1 MTLLDPQSDRVLY
14 TEALSTPPGFRFDC
28 AVALTYSLGLDTLL
42 AAPLHLLIHSSGQPQ
57 TRLLKDRLAILDG
70 LKQTT
75 GNLSI
80 FHQHGRILAP
90 RGKRILYSLLEKS
103 VYRTSAPGG
112 GIFHPKVWLLRF
124 SPEGGETE
132 AHPAE
137 SAPLIRLSV
146 LSRNL
151 TADPSWDISL
161 TVEGRPRTNEV
172 DANEDLVRLL
182 LALPDLAPEL
192 PGGRATQ
199 IASLA
204 DDLARTSWEL
214 PEGIDE
220 FRLHTLGLEGRVW
233 LPPRSER
240 LAVMSPFCTADAL
253 KRLAGTSRS
262 PRALISRPEEF
273 VRISQGSKNAVN
285 PFERLLVL
293 RETAEADDGED
304 ASLRRGAHIGLHAK
318 LYLCDEADG
327 TRLFVGSANATHPA
341 LIGTTNVEVMVELA
355 GSRKRLGS
363 VEEFL
368 GKDGF
373 GAILEDFDPHDVDPP
388 KPEDV
393 EAQKQLERAC
403 DAVAASELRL
413 CCHEADDV
421 HGESQSWRLKLRAN
435 APIKLPLGLRIAAW
449 PITLPRG
456 RKLDC
461 RPLLDG
467 GEVVF
472 GPMAVSSITRFI
484 AFEIAFEEDGPSAP
498 PQTFVLCVPAE
509 GLPVLKRDEAVV
521 RQIVRNRE
529 GFLRYLLFL
538 LGAFDGFAEVEGGG
552 GASSL
557 GTGGGGGFG
566 SLPLLEQMT
575 RAFCRDPSRLDS
587 VRRLVEHL
595 QKSSADDDEE
605 QIVSA
610 DFLQLWSTFEA
621 AMPGGDR
628 GEPAP

>member
-1 MTLLDPQSDRVLY
+1 MTLLDPQSDRTLY
-14 TEALSTPPGFRFDC
+14 TEALTTPPGFRFDC

-42 AAPLHLLIHSSGQPQ
+42 AVPLHLLIHASGQPQ

-90 RGKRILYSLLEKS
+90 RGKRILYSLLEES
-103 VYRTSAPGG
+103 VYRASAPRG

-124 SPEGGETE
+124 SPADGEAE
-132 AHPAE
+132 ADPAE
-137 SAPLIRLSV
+137 HAPLIRLAV

-151 TADPSWDISL
+151 TADPSWDVSL
-161 TVEGRPRTNEV
+161 TVEGRPGTGEV

-182 LALPDLAPEL
+182 LALPDWAPEL
-192 PGGRATQ
+192 PGERATQ

-214 PEGIDE
+214 PDGIDE
-220 FRLHTLGLEGRVW
+220 FRLHTIGLEGSVW
-233 LPPRSER
+233 LPARSER
-240 LAVMSPFCTADAL
+240 IVVMSPFCTADAL

-262 PRALISRPEEF
+262 PQALISQPEEF
-273 VRISQGSKNAVN
+273 VRISQRSRGAIK
-285 PFERLLVL
+285 PFGRHLVL
-293 RETAEADDGED
+293 RETAEADDDED

-355 GSRKRLGS
+355 GSQKQLGS

-368 GKDGF
+368 ARDGL
-373 GAILEDFDPHDVDPP
+373 GAILEDFDLHDVDPP
-388 KPEDV
+388 RPEEV
-393 EAQKQLERAC
+393 EAKRQLERAC
-403 DAVAASELRL
+403 DTVAASELSL
-413 CCHEADDV
+413 SCHESDDA
-421 HGESQSWRLKLRAN
+421 HGDSQSWRLRLRAED
-435 APIKLPLGLRIAAW
+435 PIKLQPGLRITAW
-449 PITLPRG
+449 PITLPRA

-461 RPLLDG
+461 HPLLGG

-484 AFEIAFEEDGPSAP
+484 AFEIALEEDGPSAS

-509 GLPVLKRDEAVV
+509 GLPVLAREQAVV
-521 RQIVRNRE
+521 RQIVRNRD

-538 LGAFDGFAEVEGGG
+538 LGAFEGFAEVGGG

-557 GTGGGGGFG
+557 ETGGGAGFG

-575 RAFCRDPSRLDS
+575 RAFCRDPSRLES

-595 QKSSADDDEE
+595 RKSGTAEDDEE
-605 QIVSA
+605 IVPA
-610 DFLQLWSTFEA
+610 DFMQLWSTFEA

>member
-1 MTLLDPQSDRVLY
+1 MTLLDPQSDRTLY
-14 TEALSTPPGFRFDC
+14 TEALTTPPGFRFEC

-42 AAPLHLLIHSSGQPQ
+42 AVPLHLLIHAGEQSQ

-75 GNLSI
+75 DNLSI
-80 FHQHGRILAP
+80 FHQNGRILAP
-90 RGKRILYSLLEKS
+90 RGKRVLYSLLEDS
-103 VYRTSAPGG
+103 VFRASAPRG

-132 AHPAE
+132 ADAAE
-137 SAPLIRLSV
+137 RAPLIRLAV

-161 TVEGRPRTNEV
+161 TVEGRPRTDEV
-172 DANEDLVRLL
+172 DGNEDLVRLL
-182 LALPDLAPEL
+182 RALPDWAPEL
-192 PGGRATQ
+192 PEKRAAQ

-214 PEGIDE
+214 PDGIDE
-220 FRLHTLGLEGRVW
+220 LRLHTIGLEGRVW

-240 LAVMSPFCTADAL
+240 LVVMSPFCTVDAL
-253 KRLAGTSRS
+253 KHLAGTSHS

-273 VRISQGSKNAVN
+273 VRISQRSKDAFKS
-285 PFERLLVL
+285 FEQCLVL
-293 RETAEADDGED
+293 RETAEADDDED

-327 TRLFVGSANATHPA
+327 TRLFVGSANSTHPA

-355 GSRKRLGS
+355 GSQKRLGS

-373 GAILEDFDPHDVDPP
+373 GAILEDFDPDDVDPP

-393 EAQKQLERAC
+393 ETQKQLERAC
-403 DAVAASELRL
+403 DAVAAAKLRL
-413 CCHEADDV
+413 SCHEADDDQ
-421 HGESQSWRLKLRAN
+421 GESQGWRLELRAN
-435 APIKLPLGLRIAAW
+435 DPIEVAPGLRIAAW

-461 RPLLDG
+461 RPLLG
-467 GEVVF
+467 GREVVF
-472 GPMAVSSITRFI
+472 GPMAASSITRFI
-484 AFEIAFEEDGPSAP
+484 AFEIALEQDGQSP
-498 PQTFVLCVPAE
+498 PAQTFVLRVPAE
-509 GLPVLKRDEAVV
+509 GLPVDARDEAVV
-521 RQIVRNRE
+521 RQVVRNRD
-529 GFLRYLLFL
+529 GFLRYLMFL
-538 LGAFDGFAEVEGGG
+538 LGAFEGLPEVGGG

-557 GTGGGGGFG
+557 EAGGGGGFG
-566 SLPLLEQMT
+566 TLPLLEQMT

-595 QKSSADDDEE
+595 RKSGAGEDDEE
-605 QIVSA
+605 IVPA
-610 DFLQLWSTFEA
+610 DFLQLWSTFES

>member
-1 MTLLDPQSDRVLY
+1 MTLLDPQFDRTLY
-14 TEALSTPPGFRFDC
+14 TEALTTPPGFRFDC

-42 AAPLHLLIHSSGQPQ
+42 AVPLHLLIHASGQPQ

-90 RGKRILYSLLEKS
+90 RGKRILYSLLEES
-103 VYRTSAPGG
+103 VYRASAPLG

-124 SPEGGETE
+124 SPEHGE
-132 AHPAE
+132 ADAGPAE
-137 SAPLIRLSV
+137 HAPLIRLAV

-151 TADPSWDISL
+151 TADPSWDVSL
-161 TVEGRPRTNEV
+161 TAEGRPQTEEV

-182 LALPDLAPEL
+182 RALPDCAPEL
-192 PGGRATQ
+192 PGERATQ

-214 PEGIDE
+214 PDGIDE
-220 FRLHTLGLEGRVW
+220 FRLHTIGLEARVW

-240 LAVMSPFCTADAL
+240 LVVMSPFCTASAL
-253 KRLAGTSRS
+253 KRLAGTSPS
-262 PRALISRPEEF
+262 PRALISQPEEF
-273 VRISQGSKNAVN
+273 VRISQGSTEAIK
-285 PFERLLVL
+285 PFERRLVL
-293 RETAEADDGED
+293 RETAEADDDED
-304 ASLRRGAHIGLHAK
+304 ASVRRGAHVGLHAK

-341 LIGTTNVEVMVELA
+341 LIGATNVEVMVELA

-368 GKDGF
+368 GRDGF

-388 KPEDV
+388 KPEEV
-393 EAQKQLERAC
+393 EAQKQLELAC

-413 CCHEADDV
+413 SCHEADDG
-421 HGESQSWRLKLRAN
+421 HGESHSWRLKLRADD
-435 APIKLPLGLRIAAW
+435 PIELPPGLRIAAW

-461 RPLLDG
+461 RPLLG
-467 GEVVF
+467 SGEVVF

-484 AFEIAFEEDGPSAP
+484 AFEVALEEDGPSAP
-498 PQTFVLCVPAE
+498 PQTFVLRLPAE
-509 GLPVLKRDEAVV
+509 GLPVLARDEAVV
-521 RQIVRNRE
+521 RQIVRNRD

-538 LGAFDGFAEVEGGG
+538 LGAFDGLAEVGGG
-552 GASSL
+552 GASPL
-557 GTGGGGGFG
+557 ETGGGAGFG

-575 RAFCRDPSRLDS
+575 RAFCRDPSRLES

-595 QKSSADDDEE
+595 RKSGTGEDDEE
-605 QIVSA
+605 IVPA
-610 DFLQLWSTFEA
+610 DFLQLWNTFEA

-628 GEPAP
+628 DEPTP

>member
-1 MTLLDPQSDRVLY
+1 MTLLDPQSDRALY
-14 TEALSTPPGFRFDC
+14 TEALTTPPGFRFDC

-42 AAPLHLLIHSSGQPQ
+42 AVPLHLLIHASGQPQ

-90 RGKRILYSLLEKS
+90 RGKRILYSLLEES
-103 VYRTSAPGG
+103 VYRASAPLG

-124 SPEGGETE
+124 SPDDGDAQGD
-132 AHPAE
+132 PAE
-137 SAPLIRLSV
+137 RAPLIRLAV

-151 TADPSWDISL
+151 TADPSWDVSL
-161 TVEGRPRTNEV
+161 TMEGRPQTEEV
-172 DANEDLVRLL
+172 DANENLVRLL
-182 LALPDLAPEL
+182 RALPQWAPEL
-192 PGGRATQ
+192 PAERAIQ

-204 DDLARTSWEL
+204 DDLARTAWEL
-214 PEGIDE
+214 PDGIHE
-220 FRLHTLGLEGRVW
+220 FRLHTIGLEARVW

-240 LAVMSPFCTADAL
+240 LVVMSPFCTAGAL

-273 VRISQGSKNAVN
+273 VRISSGSNDAIK
-285 PFERLLVL
+285 PFERRLVL
-293 RETAEADDGED
+293 RETAEADDDED
-304 ASLRRGAHIGLHAK
+304 VSLRRGAHIGLHAK

-327 TRLFVGSANATHPA
+327 TRLFVSSANATHPA
-341 LIGTTNVEVMVELA
+341 LIGSTNVEVMVELA

-413 CCHEADDV
+413 RCHEADDA
-421 HGESQSWRLKLRAN
+421 HRENQSWRLTLRADD
-435 APIKLPLGLRIAAW
+435 PIELTPGLQTAAW

-461 RPLLDG
+461 RPLLGG

-509 GLPVLKRDEAVV
+509 GIPVLKRDEAVV
-521 RQIVRNRE
+521 RQIVRNRD

-538 LGAFDGFAEVEGGG
+538 LGAFDGFAEVGGGRASPLETGG
-552 GASSL
+552 GA
-557 GTGGGGGFG
+557 GFG

-575 RAFCRDPSRLDS
+575 RAFCRDPSRLES

-595 QKSSADDDEE
+595 RKSGTAEDADE
-605 QIVSA
+605 IVPA

-621 AMPGGDR
+621 AMPGGDH

>member
-1 MTLLDPQSDRVLY
+1 MTLLDPQSHRVLY
-14 TEALSTPPGFRFDC
+14 TEALTTPPGFRFDC

-42 AAPLHLLIHSSGQPQ
+42 AVPLHLLIHASGQPQ

-80 FHQHGRILAP
+80 FHQHGRIMAP
-90 RGKRILYSLLEKS
+90 RGKRILYSLLEES
-103 VYRTSAPGG
+103 VYRASAPLG

-124 SPEGGETE
+124 SPDDGDANGD
-132 AHPAE
+132 PALR
-137 SAPLIRLSV
+137 APLIRLAV

-151 TADPSWDISL
+151 TADPSWDVSL
-161 TVEGRPRTNEV
+161 TVEGRPGTREV

-182 LALPDLAPEL
+182 LALPDWAPEL
-192 PGGRATQ
+192 PEERATQ
-199 IASLA
+199 IGSLA

-214 PEGIDE
+214 PDGIDE
-220 FRLHTLGLEGRVW
+220 FRLHTIGLEGRVW

-240 LAVMSPFCTADAL
+240 LVVMSPFCTAGAL
-253 KRLAGTSRS
+253 KRLAGTSPS

-273 VRISQGSKNAVN
+273 VRISQGSKDAFN
-285 PFERLLVL
+285 PFERCLVL
-293 RETAEADDGED
+293 RETAEADDDED

-318 LYLCDEADG
+318 LYLCDEADR

-341 LIGTTNVEVMVELA
+341 LIGSTNVEVMVELA

-368 GKDGF
+368 HKDGF

-388 KPEDV
+388 KPEEV
-393 EAQKQLERAC
+393 EAQKQIELAC

-413 CCHEADDV
+413 TCHAADEDQ
-421 HGESQSWRLKLRAN
+421 GESQSWRLRLCADD
-435 APIKLPLGLRIAAW
+435 PIKLPSGLRIAAW

-461 RPLLDG
+461 RPLLGG
-467 GEVVF
+467 GEVVY

-484 AFEIAFEEDGPSAP
+484 AFEIALAEDGPSAP
-498 PQTFVLCVPAE
+498 PQTFVLRLPAE
-509 GLPVLKRDEAVV
+509 GLPVLARDEAVV

-538 LGAFDGFAEVEGGG
+538 LGAFDGFAEVGGG

-557 GTGGGGGFG
+557 ETGGGGGFG

-575 RAFCRDPSRLDS
+575 RAFCRDPSRLES

-595 QKSSADDDEE
+595 RKSGTAEDADE
-605 QIVSA
+605 IVPA

-621 AMPGGDR
+621 AMPGGDH

>member
-14 TEALSTPPGFRFDC
+14 TEALTTPPGFRFDC

-42 AAPLHLLIHSSGQPQ
+42 AVPLHLLIHAGGQAQ
-57 TRLLKDRLAILDG
+57 TRLLKDRLAVLDG

-80 FHQHGRILAP
+80 FHQQGRILAP
-90 RGKRILYSLLEKS
+90 RGKRILYSLLEDS
-103 VYRTSAPGG
+103 VFRASAPRG

-124 SPEGGETE
+124 SPEGGETD
-132 AHPAE
+132 AGPAE
-137 SAPLIRLSV
+137 HAPLIRLAV

-151 TADPSWDISL
+151 TADPSWDVSL
-161 TVEGRPRTNEV
+161 TVEGRPRTDEV
-172 DANEDLVRLL
+172 DGNEDLVRLL
-182 LALPDLAPEL
+182 RALPDWAPEL
-192 PGGRATQ
+192 PGERTAQ

-204 DDLARTSWEL
+204 DDLARTAWEL
-214 PEGIDE
+214 PDGIDE
-220 FRLHTLGLEGRVW
+220 FRLHAIGLEGGVW

-240 LAVMSPFCTADAL
+240 LVVVSPFCTADAL

-273 VRISQGSKNAVN
+273 VRISQTSKDAIK
-285 PFERLLVL
+285 PYEQRLVL
-293 RETAEADDGED
+293 RETAEADDEED
-304 ASLRRGAHIGLHAK
+304 TSLRRGAHVGLHAK

-327 TRLFVGSANATHPA
+327 TRLFVGSANSTHPA
-341 LIGTTNVEVMVELA
+341 VIGTTNVEVMVELA

-373 GAILEDFDPHDVDPP
+373 GAILEDFDPADVDPP

-393 EAQKQLERAC
+393 EAEKLLERAC
-403 DAVAASELRL
+403 DIIAASELRL
-413 CCHEADDV
+413 SCHEADDG
-421 HGESQSWRLKLRAN
+421 HGESQSWRLELRAN
-435 APIKLPLGLRIAAW
+435 DPIELPAGLRTTAW

-461 RPLLDG
+461 RPLLAG
-467 GEVVF
+467 REVVF
-472 GPMAVSSITRFI
+472 GPIAVSSTTRFI
-484 AFEIAFEEDGPSAP
+484 AFEIALKEGGPSAP
-498 PQTFVLCVPAE
+498 PQTFVLSVPAE
-509 GLPVLKRDEAVV
+509 GLPVDARYEAVV
-521 RQIVRNRE
+521 RQVVSNRD

-538 LGAFDGFAEVEGGG
+538 LGAFDGFAQVGGG

-557 GTGGGGGFG
+557 KTGGGAGFG
-566 SLPLLEQMT
+566 TLPLLEQMT
-575 RAFCRDPSRLDS
+575 RAFCRDPSRLES
-587 VRRLVEHL
+587 VRRLIEHL
-595 QKSSADDDEE
+595 RKSGAGKDDEE
-605 QIVSA
+605 IVPA
-610 DFLQLWSTFEA
+610 DFLQLWSTFES

>member
-1 MTLLDPQSDRVLY
+1 MTLLDPQSDRALY
-14 TEALSTPPGFRFDC
+14 TEALTTPPGFRFDC

-42 AAPLHLLIHSSGQPQ
+42 AVPLHLLIHAGGQPQ
-57 TRLLKDRLAILDG
+57 TKLLKDRLAVLDG

-90 RGKRILYSLLEKS
+90 RGTRILYSLLEES
-103 VYRTSAPGG
+103 VFRASAPRG

-124 SPEGGETE
+124 SPEGRE
-132 AHPAE
+132 AEAYPE
-137 SAPLIRLSV
+137 ERAPLIRLAV

-151 TADPSWDISL
+151 TADPSWDVSL
-161 TVEGRPRTNEV
+161 TVEGRPLTDEV
-172 DANEDLVRLL
+172 DGNEDLVRLL
-182 LALPDLAPEL
+182 RALPDWAPEL
-192 PGGRATQ
+192 PAERAAQ

-214 PEGIDE
+214 PNGIDE
-220 FRLHTLGLEGRVW
+220 LRLHTIGLEGRVW

-240 LAVMSPFCTADAL
+240 LVVMSPFCTADAL
-253 KRLAGTSRS
+253 NRLAGTSRS

-273 VRISQGSKNAVN
+273 VRISQRSKNATK
-285 PFERLLVL
+285 PFERRLVL
-293 RETAEADDGED
+293 RDTAEDDDGED
-304 ASLRRGAHIGLHAK
+304 TSLRRGAHIGLHAK

-327 TRLFVGSANATHPA
+327 TRLFVGSANSTHPA

-355 GSRKRLGS
+355 GSQKRLGS
-363 VEEFL
+363 VDEFL

-393 EAQKQLERAC
+393 EARKQLERAC
-403 DAVAASELRL
+403 DAVAAAELRL
-413 CCHEADDV
+413 SCHQADGG
-421 HGESQSWRLKLRAN
+421 HGENQSWRLELRAN
-435 APIKLPLGLRIAAW
+435 YPIKLPPGLRITAW

-461 RPLLDG
+461 RPLLGG

-484 AFEIAFEEDGPSAP
+484 AFEIALEEDGPSAP
-498 PQTFVLCVPAE
+498 PQTFVLRVPAE
-509 GLPVLKRDEAVV
+509 GLPFHARDEAVV
-521 RQIVRNRE
+521 RQVVRDRD

-538 LGAFDGFAEVEGGG
+538 LGAFDGLAEVGGG

-557 GTGGGGGFG
+557 ETGGGAGFG
-566 SLPLLEQMT
+566 TLPLLEQMT

-595 QKSSADDDEE
+595 RKSGDTGDVS
-605 QIVSA
+605 QIVPA
-610 DFLQLWSTFEA
+610 DFLQLWSTFES